1 MGGLLKLSR
10 LIDAVNEWI
19 GKFVMWLVLAAVLIS
34 AGNAVMRK
42 AFDIGSNAFL
52 EIQWY
57 LFAAVFLL
65 GSGYVWLRNAHVR
78 IDFISSKLSK
88 RTNAMIDIVGMLAFT
103 LPLCLILIDLSWPV
117 FSRAW
122 VSGEM
127 SQNAGG
133 LIRWPALLLIPV
145 GFSILATQS
154 LSELIKRVAFLLGQ
168 RDDPFS
174 VEHEKSAEELLVEE
188 LAAKAAKAEL
198 GNYERMPLT
207 LHAQKPDDGKG
218 S

>member
-1 MGGLLKLSR
+1 MAGLLKLSR

-19 GKFVMWLVLAAVLIS
+19 GKFVMWLVLAAVIIS

-88 RTNAMIDIVGMLAFT
+88 RSNAIIDIVGMLVFT
-103 LPLCLILIDLSWPV
+103 LPLCLILINLSWPV
-117 FSRAW
+117 FERAW

-145 GFSILATQS
+145 GFGILATQS
-154 LSELIKRVAFLLGQ
+154 VSELIKRVAFLLGR
-168 RDDPFS
+168 RDEPFS

-188 LAAKAAKAEL
+188 LAAKAAKAER

-207 LHAQKPDDGKG
+207 LHDQKPDNGKG
-218 S
+218 R

>member
-1 MGGLLKLSR
+1 MGGLLQLSR

-57 LFAAVFLL
+57 LFAAVFML

-78 IDFISSKLSK
+78 IDFIATKLSK
-88 RTNAMIDIVGMLAFT
+88 RTNTVIDIVGMLVFT
-103 LPLCLILIDLSWPV
+103 IPLCLILISLSWPV
-117 FSRAW
+117 FERAW

-133 LIRWPALLLIPV
+133 LIRWPVLLLIPA
-145 GFSILATQS
+145 GFAVLLTQCV
-154 LSELIKRVAFLLGQ
+154 SELIKRVAYLRGQ
-168 RDDPFS
+168 RDEPVS
-174 VEHEKSAEELLVEE
+174 VEHEKSAEELLIEE
-188 LAAKAAKAEL
+188 LAAKNER
-198 GNYERMPLT
+198 GTYQRMPLT
-207 LHAQKPDDGKG
+207 LHDQKRDEDGKG
-218 S
+218 P